1 MLEAVL
7 FALIAGYADAIGYL
21 RFGAFAGMMTGN
33 TVLMGLAVLH
43 GAERSFSVYA
53 ALIALFFAAAVVA
66 NLVLPRVRPS
76 LLLIG
81 ESLLI
86 LLADAIRADWAIAFI
101 VAAMGLQNPIA
112 TRLGVPLSTTFITG
126 DILRF
131 AEGIVRR
138 IGAGSAETPRTGFAI
153 YGWVW
158 LGYAIGA
165 ALGAGGHAVLRWPL
179 IVPFLL
185 LVLIYLKSRKFN

>member
-43 GAERSFSVYA
+43 GAERSFGVYA
-53 ALIALFFAAAVVA
+53 ALIALFFAATVLA
-66 NLVLPRVRPS
+66 NLILPRARPG

-81 ESLLI
+81 EGLLI

-101 VAAMGLQNPIA
+101 VAAMGLQNPVA
-112 TRLGVPLSTTFITG
+112 ARLGVPLNTTFITG

-131 AEGIVRR
+131 AEGIVWW
-138 IGAGSAETPRTGFAI
+138 IGAGSAETPHTGFAI

-158 LGYAIGA
+158 LAYAFGA
-165 ALGAGGHAVLRWPL
+165 ALGAGGQAVLRWPL

-185 LVLIYLKSRKFN
+185 LALIYLRARKIN